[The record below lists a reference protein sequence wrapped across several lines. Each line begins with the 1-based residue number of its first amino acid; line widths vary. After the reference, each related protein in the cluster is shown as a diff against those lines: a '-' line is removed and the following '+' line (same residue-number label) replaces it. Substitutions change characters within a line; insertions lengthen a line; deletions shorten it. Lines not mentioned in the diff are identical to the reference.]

1 MGDIWIGLCEDGLVA
16 GWAVS
21 LGELLNVAL
30 FAVDD
35 RRPARF
41 DKNFGLLLF
50 TGVKK

>member
-1 MGDIWIGLCEDGLVA
+1 MGDIWIRLCEHRLVA

-21 LGELLNVAL
+21 FGELLNVAF

-41 DKNFGLLLF
+41 DKDFGLLLWF
-50 TGVKK
+50 AGVK